1 MSFETKGGMS
11 TFRVERR
18 CAMLYFN
25 KILYLLIH
33 FLCNYEGD
41 ISIRKKKGA

>member
-1 MSFETKGGMS
+1 MSSWTKGAMS
-11 TFRVERR
+11 SLRVERR